1 VVDTV
6 VFTDRDDAA
15 AGSGRE
21 RRAAGDGRRAAGDGL
36 IDASVT

>member
-21 RRAAGDGRRAAGDGL
+21 RRAAGDGL